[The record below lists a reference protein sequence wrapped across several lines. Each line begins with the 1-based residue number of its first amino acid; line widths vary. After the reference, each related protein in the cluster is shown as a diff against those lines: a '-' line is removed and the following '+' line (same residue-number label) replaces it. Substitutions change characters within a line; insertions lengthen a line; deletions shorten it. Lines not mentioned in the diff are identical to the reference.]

1 LPTWGRD
8 LPAATFTVST
18 RIETM
23 SRGTASGFRRENT
36 GDCAA
41 DGTDQIARNGSSGW
55 DDIPAAE
62 RFELLATIREVREWR
77 YGENE
82 PPRLQPIR
90 DAALALYEFRVR
102 SGGTNRGR
110 PQVTATCNKGA
121 SKTQGE
127 LFNDASAN

>member
-1 LPTWGRD
+1 MTI
-8 LPAATFTVST
+8 S
-18 RIETM
+18 
-23 SRGTASGFRRENT
+23 
-36 GDCAA
+36 
-41 DGTDQIARNGSSGW
+41 W
-55 DDIPAAE
+55 DDVPTAE

-90 DAALALYEFRVR
+90 DAALALYEFRLR
-102 SGGTNRGR
+102 SGATNQERDGR

-121 SKTQGE
+121 SKPQGE

>member
-1 LPTWGRD
+1 MQW
-8 LPAATFTVST
+8 
-18 RIETM
+18 
-23 SRGTASGFRRENT
+23 N
-36 GDCAA
+36 
-41 DGTDQIARNGSSGW
+41 
-55 DDIPAAE
+55 DIPAAE

-90 DAALALYEFRVR
+90 DAALALYEFRLR
-102 SGGTNRGR
+102 SGATNQERDGR

-121 SKTQGE
+121 SKPQGE